1 MTLHIYKR
9 NHSSHGPVYHVTKEE
24 LSYAKSYEL
33 RLEYIDSIDINDW
46 LATILAESEDE
57 QLAMLRE
64 LQ

>member
-9 NHSSHGPVYHVTKEE
+9 NHSSHGPIYTVTRDE

-33 RLEYIDSIDINDW
+33 RLEHIASIDAEDW
-46 LATILAESEDE
+46 LECILAKGDDE

>member
-9 NHSSHGPVYHVTKEE
+9 NHSSHGPTYTVTRDE

-33 RLEYIDSIDINDW
+33 RLEYIDSIDAEDW
-46 LATILAESEDE
+46 LERILAEGDDE